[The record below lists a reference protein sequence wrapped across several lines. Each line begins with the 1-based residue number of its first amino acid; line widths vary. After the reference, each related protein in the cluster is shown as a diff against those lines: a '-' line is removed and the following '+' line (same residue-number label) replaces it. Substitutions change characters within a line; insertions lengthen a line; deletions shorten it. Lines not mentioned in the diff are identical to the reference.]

1 MPKDQNKTPLANRL
15 RPQTLSEFFGQEKVT
30 GPDSFLYQAIQK
42 DQVPSII
49 FWGPPGSG
57 KTTLAS
63 IIAHQTNSYF
73 TQLSAVTGGV
83 KDLRQIIDTAR
94 QKQEQDIKTILFI
107 DEIHRWNKAQQD
119 ALLPHIEDG
128 TVTLIGATTE
138 NPSFSINSPLLSRT
152 KLITLEALTSQEL
165 YKIIE
170 QVLQKENAKA
180 DTDTINLIAQ
190 LANGDARIALN
201 IIEACLQQQEGVTME
216 AVKKVLDKP
225 ELVYDKQGEEHYN
238 LASALIKSMRGSDAD
253 AALYWLARMLEA
265 GEDPLFIA
273 RRLIIFASED
283 IGIANNSA
291 LLLANAVFDACHRI
305 GMPECRIN
313 LSHAVAY
320 LARSPK
326 SNTTY
331 EAYNKAEKDAR
342 EKGNLAVP
350 FHLRNAP
357 TDLMKDL
364 GYGEN
369 YKYPHHQDDTD
380 QNYLP
385 PELKGRK
392 YIN

>member
-1 MPKDQNKTPLANRL
+1 MPKQQDNIPLASKL
-15 RPQTLSEFFGQEKVT
+15 RPQTLAEFFGQEKIS
-30 GPDSFLYQAIQK
+30 GPNSFLYQAIQK

-83 KDLRQIIDTAR
+83 KDLRKIIDIAR
-94 QKQEQDIKTILFI
+94 QKREEEIKTILFI

-128 TVTLIGATTE
+128 TIILIGATTE

-152 KLITLEALTSQEL
+152 KLITLETLGREDL
-165 YKIIE
+165 KKIIT
-170 QVLQKENAKA
+170 QALKKEKIEAEPE
-180 DTDTINLIAQ
+180 TIDLIAK

-201 IIEACLQQQEGVTME
+201 IVEACLQQGGKITTDS
-216 AVKKVLDKP
+216 VKKVIEKP
-225 ELVYDKQGEEHYN
+225 ELVYDREGEEHYN
-238 LASALIKSMRGSDAD
+238 LISAFIKSMRGSDPD

-291 LLLANAVFDACHRI
+291 LLLANSTFEACHKI

-326 SNTTY
+326 SNATY
-331 EAYNKAEKDAR
+331 EAYNKAEADAR

-350 FHLRNAP
+350 LHLRNAP
-357 TDLMKDL
+357 TDLMKGL
-364 GYGEN
+364 GYSQG
-369 YKYPHHQDDTD
+369 YKYPHHEDDQDQD
-380 QNYLP
+380 YLP
-385 PELKGRK
+385 PELKGKK
-392 YIN
+392 YMD

>member
-1 MPKDQNKTPLANRL
+1 MDQDQHTTPLANRA
-15 RPQTLSEFFGQEKVT
+15 RPRTLSEFFGQENIT

-63 IIAHQTNSYF
+63 IIAHQTDSFF
-73 TQLSAVTGGV
+73 TRLSAVTGGV
-83 KDLRQIIDTAR
+83 KDLRSIIETAK
-94 QKQEQDIKTILFI
+94 QKREQGVKTILFI

-128 TVTLIGATTE
+128 TITLIGATTE

-152 KLITLEALTSQEL
+152 KLITLKALTSQDL

-170 QVLQKENAKA
+170 QALKREELEA
-180 DTDTINLIAQ
+180 DTETIELIAK
-190 LANGDARIALN
+190 LANGDARNALN
-201 IIEACLQQQEGVTME
+201 IVEACLQQGKKITTES
-216 AVKKVLDKP
+216 VKKVIENP
-225 ELVYDKQGEEHYN
+225 ELVYDKEGEEHYN
-238 LASALIKSMRGSDAD
+238 LISAFIKSMRGSDPD
-253 AALYWLARMLEA
+253 ASLYWLARMLEA

-273 RRLIIFASED
+273 RRLMIFASED

-291 LLLANAVFDACHRI
+291 LLLANATFEACHKI

-320 LARSPK
+320 MARSPK

-331 EAYNKAEKDAR
+331 EAYNRAEKDAK

-364 GYGEN
+364 GYSQG
-369 YKYPHHQDDTD
+369 YKYPHHEDDKDQD
-380 QNYLP
+380 YLP
-385 PELKGRK
+385 PELKGKK